1 MALGLSLGIR
11 TLHLLAVAIIVGG
24 ATLVAASARLEQSQ
38 APALAATYEWL
49 FWASF
54 GVIVL
59 TGIGNLGAVGA
70 PPPATGWGQAFLLK
84 LSLVLVF
91 TVGSV
96 IRTLAFIRPGKP
108 QDAEGS
114 DPDPPTSTAW
124 IRTAY
129 GLTLALLLGVF
140 VIGEVMAHG

>member
-1 MALGLSLGIR
+1 MALGISLAIR

-54 GVIVL
+54 GVLVL

-84 LSLVLVF
+84 LTLVLVL

-96 IRTLAFIRPGKP
+96 IRTLALIRAARPGQAKEP
-108 QDAEGS
+108 DPDAEALS
-114 DPDPPTSTAW
+114 AW
-124 IRTAY
+124 MSQAY